1 MQFTIKQSTLLGMV
15 QLAGKKD
22 IRYYLNG
29 VRIEFNY
36 DKTRAIATD
45 GCKIGV
51 YLESEK
57 QNLGVGALTIPREF
71 IEKLPK
77 LPRGK
82 DRNLEF
88 SLNDQLSN
96 NSWIVKNGQDI
107 YHFQAIE
114 ANYPDI
120 GRVFSGIKTSGQP
133 AQFNA
138 DYLLAFNKCAQ
149 YIKGVKGSD
158 NLFISHNGKDAAL
171 VDIVGCNE
179 FIGALMPYKIN
190 GDSSCIG
197 AIADPDIYKPLI
209 VEVSVQNAAIAETH
223 LKVDEPLAA

>member
-51 YLESEK
+51 YLESDK
-57 QNLGVGALTIPREF
+57 QNTGVGALTIPREF

-77 LPRGK
+77 LPKRQ
-82 DRNLEF
+82 DRTLEF
-88 SLNDQLSN
+88 IHNDQLSN

-107 YHFQAIE
+107 YHFQAIGDQ
-114 ANYPDI
+114 YPDI
-120 GRVFSGIKTSGQP
+120 ARVFHGIKTSGEP

-138 DYLLAFNKCAQ
+138 DYLISFNKCAQ
-149 YIKGVKGSD
+149 HLKGVSGND
-158 NLFISHNGKDAAL
+158 NIFISHNGKNAAL
-171 VDIVGCNE
+171 IDIVGLNE
-179 FIGALMPYKIN
+179 FIGAVMPYKIS
-190 GDSSCIG
+190 GDNSCSG
-197 AIADPDIYKPLI
+197 AIANPDIYAPLI
-209 VEVSVQNAAIAETH
+209 QNITVQNNAFIPESE
-223 LKVDEPLAA
+223 KLAA